1 MTTMNQTATTPSTGT
16 LKDNLI
22 ADRVLT
28 ERRQA
33 AKAKGKAATTSAT
46 AEPPA
51 VIIAA
56 VAGNDIDTEASTEER
71 KAAYAAPPNDD
82 LRDYPGISATH
93 SKFGYPEGSIEHPAS
108 RQRR

>member
-1 MTTMNQTATTPSTGT
+1 MTTMNRTATTPSTGT

-46 AEPPA
+46 A
-51 VIIAA
+51 
-56 VAGNDIDTEASTEER
+56 DR
-71 KAAYAAPPNDD
+71 
-82 LRDYPGISATH
+82 
-93 SKFGYPEGSIEHPAS
+93 
-108 RQRR
+108 RQ